1 MMAKE
6 GYAIVPMHEY
16 LSMHDEL
23 KILKQTC
30 ETLIKTATESA
41 EENAWLKEQ
50 IQQLK
55 LALEE
60 CGDALQNCGGE

>member
-1 MMAKE
+1 MMDKD
-6 GYAIVPMHEY
+6 GYAIVPMREY

-23 KILKQTC
+23 KTLKQTYGN
-30 ETLIKTATESA
+30 LVKTATETA

-60 CGDALQNCGGE
+60 CGDALQNCGGA